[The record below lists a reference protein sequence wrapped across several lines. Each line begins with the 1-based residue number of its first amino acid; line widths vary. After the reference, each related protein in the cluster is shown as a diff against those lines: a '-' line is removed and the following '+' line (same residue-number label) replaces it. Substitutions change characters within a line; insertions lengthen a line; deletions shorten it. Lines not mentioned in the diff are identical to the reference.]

1 MSAVF
6 HHNKETKRELKV
18 NFNNETLS
26 CSEPKYLGVTLD
38 RLLTYRRH
46 LDSLHKKLTSRI
58 ALLRRLAGS
67 GWCAGTTTLRIATL
81 ALVHSTAVYCGP
93 VWCRSAHT
101 LLIDPAINDALRIVT
116 GCLPPTSADNLPMLA
131 GI

>member
-1 MSAVF
+1 VSAVF

-46 LDSLHKKLTSRI
+46 LESLQGRSQDFSKGGAEVMEAK
-58 ALLRRLAGS
+58 ALKS
-67 GWCAGTTTLRIATL
+67 K
-81 ALVHSTAVYCGP
+81 
-93 VWCRSAHT
+93 
-101 LLIDPAINDALRIVT
+101 N
-116 GCLPPTSADNLPMLA
+116 CL
-131 GI
+131 